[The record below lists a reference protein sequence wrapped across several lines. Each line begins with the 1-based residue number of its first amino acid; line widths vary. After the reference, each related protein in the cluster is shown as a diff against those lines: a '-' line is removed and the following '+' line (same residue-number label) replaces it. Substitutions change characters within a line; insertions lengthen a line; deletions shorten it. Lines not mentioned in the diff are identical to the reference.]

1 MKKSIFV
8 FISVCLLLTIA
19 CSDNKHYDDI
29 LLRAEGLMK
38 TNPDSSLAILNAAD
52 SLKPNFSLKQKMK
65 YELLLTNAQNKTDV
79 VFTSD
84 SAAKRLVDYYDKHGT
99 ANEKMMA
106 NYLLGRVYMDMN
118 KLPMAL
124 QCFQNAI
131 SDADTTSKD
140 CDYYTLCRVYTQ
152 ASYVFGL
159 QLMPKNEIEYLEL
172 SAKYAWI
179 AKDTITAIN
188 GYSHI
193 ASCYENL
200 NNIDSIILI
209 SEKVASLYKKY
220 RMKEEFADMI
230 GNAVYGL
237 VVKANYLKAKKY
249 ADYYIANS
257 ERFDDKGNIKKGLE
271 DFYNTLGLYY
281 MNTDKPDSAEYY
293 FQKELREGKDYNNQ
307 ILGNY
312 GLGLLYQK
320 TGKYELSSKH
330 ALRAFDIKDSAYVKN
345 LAEKLQQIQSA
356 YDYSHQQQI
365 AEKEKIKR
373 SQADVRSLFLVIVIM
388 MLALIF
394 YLVKKKR
401 DAKMIYLRETYQC
414 KLETQRQAEKDL
426 IMLKSVENESLSKM
440 IDEKSKLV
448 EKLNNEIG
456 KYKRRY
462 KYNDD
467 ELNINESEIY
477 KRFKSYAGSK
487 TAKSP
492 TAQDWDDLRE
502 WANKTIPNF
511 YSFFISEH
519 SLNNAEYEICILTRL
534 GFSPSEI
541 SALKGY
547 DKSSISTARRR
558 IVEKITG
565 EEGSAKM
572 LDEIVKG
579 N

>member
-52 SLKPNFSLKQKMK
+52 SLTPNFSLKQKMK

-84 SAAKRLVDYYDKHGT
+84 STAKRLVDYYDKHGT

-356 YDYSHQQQI
+356 YDYSHHQQI
-365 AEKEKIKR
+365 AEKERIKR
-373 SQADVRSLFLVIVIM
+373 SQANIRSLFLVIVII

-394 YLVKKKR
+394 YLLKKKR
-401 DAKMIYLRETYQC
+401 DANEAYREELYHRNV
-414 KLETQRQAEKDL
+414 ETIKQAEVDL
-426 IMLKSVENESLSKM
+426 IMLKSL
-440 IDEKSKLV
+440 EKT
-448 EKLNNEIG
+448 KLNEIIEE
-456 KYKRRY
+456 KVSLIEQLSEENKRYRKMYKDNDN
-462 KYNDD
+462 KAAINDADIYN
-467 ELNINESEIY
+467 
-477 KRFKSYAGSK
+477 RFKTYLTINA
-487 TAKSP
+487 TKSP
-492 TAQDWDDLRE
+492 TDKDWEDLRV
-502 WANKTIPNF
+502 WANRALPNL
-511 YSFFISEH
+511 YPYLSIKNP
-519 SLNNAEYEICILTRL
+519 LNNAEYEICILTRL